1 MPCDKIQSELK
12 RGANQ
17 MRLVKM
23 HGLGNDY
30 VYADCVNGIP
40 PVIAADPAEYSR
52 KISDRH
58 FGIGSDGLI
67 LICPPSHPEL
77 GAEFEMKLY
86 NADGSYA
93 LMCGNG
99 IRCVGKFLYDNG
111 YVTKDYVNVE
121 SGGSVKHLKLKI
133 EDGVCVGSRV
143 DMGEPLIPGV
153 PGWKDSHVDL
163 EIDGE
168 VHNLTLVDMG
178 NPHGVKFIEN
188 VDELEIEKIGP
199 KLENHPFFPNRANI
213 EFIQVVDD
221 HTLKMRVWERGSGET
236 FACGTGA
243 TAAAVAAI
251 LNGYCKPGDITVH
264 LLGGDLIISWAGQNT
279 TKDDESA
286 LDKNAYMEGP
296 ATYVFE
302 IKDLQ
307 I

>member
-1 MPCDKIQSELK
+1 MK
-12 RGANQ
+12 
-17 MRLVKM
+17 LVKM

-30 VYADCVNGIP
+30 VYADCINGIP
-40 PVIAADPAEYSR
+40 EAIAKDIEGFTR

-58 FGIGSDGLI
+58 FGVGSDGLI
-67 LICPPSHPEL
+67 LICPPSSENN

-111 YVTKDYVNVE
+111 YVKQDVVNVE

-133 EDGVCVGSRV
+133 ENGVCIGSKV
-143 DMGEPLIPGV
+143 DMGVPRIPGV
-153 PGWKDSHVDL
+153 PGWNDSHVDL
-163 EIDGE
+163 EVDGE
-168 VHNLTLVDMG
+168 IHNLTLVDMG
-178 NPHGVKFIEN
+178 NPHGVKFIDDVKN
-188 VDELEIEKIGP
+188 LEIEKIGP
-199 KLENHPFFPNRANI
+199 KLENHPFFLNRANI

-221 HTLKMRVWERGSGET
+221 HTLNMRVWERGSGET

-264 LLGGDLIISWAGQNT
+264 LLGGDLVISWSGQASSS
-279 TKDDESA
+279 DGVDC
-286 LDKNAYMEGP
+286 NAYMEGP

-302 IKDLQ
+302 INNLK